1 METLSLRW
9 FTADTRSGLPS
20 ATFAVSPI
28 KIARIAIRWSVAGA
42 VAFAFVLAT
51 VWAATNPLIDQYLSA
66 GIWAVGFIFF
76 ALALEVG
83 IRRIFPYVFTGLALP
98 ILAVL
103 GTELAAEFSMLA
115 GAIIAGWLAV
125 WIVRGK

>member
-9 FTADTRSGLPS
+9 FTAGTRRGLPS

-28 KIARIAIRWSVAGA
+28 TIARIAIRWSVAGA

-51 VWAATNPLIDQYLSA
+51 VWAATHPLIDQYLSA
-66 GIWAVGFIFF
+66 GIWVVGFIFF

-83 IRRIFPYVFTGLALP
+83 IRRIFPYIFTGLALP

-115 GAIIAGWLAV
+115 GTVIAGWLAV